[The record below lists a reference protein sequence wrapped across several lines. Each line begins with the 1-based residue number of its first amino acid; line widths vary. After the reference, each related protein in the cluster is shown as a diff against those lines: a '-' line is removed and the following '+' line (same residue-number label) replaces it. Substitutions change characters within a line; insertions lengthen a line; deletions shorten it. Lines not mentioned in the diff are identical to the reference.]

1 MPIGLRSFCTYYL
14 SPGICGFSLRN
25 QWPTSIQFL
34 IGGLFL
40 LNASR
45 YKKTLGPTKVEKVRP
60 SVTKLTF
67 LIHVRKRV
75 RSVKNIMLDLRPDL
89 FTKNIFI
96 STTNRFSL
104 FGPCCRSAKIT
115 EASVYWMMKKFIIIS
130 VVILSQ

>member
-34 IGGLFL
+34 IG
-40 LNASR
+40 
-45 YKKTLGPTKVEKVRP
+45 YKYRWSFPLECFALQKSFGPTKVEKVRP

-89 FTKNIFI
+89 FTKNIFYLNHKSFQFI
-96 STTNRFSL
+96 RAVLQKRQNNRS
-104 FGPCCRSAKIT
+104 
-115 EASVYWMMKKFIIIS
+115 
-130 VVILSQ
+130 

>member
-1 MPIGLRSFCTYYL
+1 M
-14 SPGICGFSLRN
+14 
-25 QWPTSIQFL
+25 
-34 IGGLFL
+34 
-40 LNASR
+40 NASR

-115 EASVYWMMKKFIIIS
+115 EALDDEEIHNNLGSNFIS
-130 VVILSQ
+130 VVSSGTVLD